1 MLKSY
6 LEAFCQRLTGL
17 KNGCTIQSAEQVRH
31 ILETCKNVRAKDYV
45 YKFDIAAGDAVRDA
59 VTTTANW
66 HFLLCGISAYFWD
79 DAGALAPADWPTVSV
94 NFENFALSSP
104 FGAAAREVNRVP
116 ANLVFGREGINA
128 RGNNINHFEEAKR
141 IFIDLGQRFTTMLEA
156 KDGAVPCF
164 GAVLLTGVEINE
176 NEFLNFYGGENG

>member
-6 LEAFCQRLTGL
+6 VEAFCQRLTGL
-17 KNGCTIQSAEQVRH
+17 KNGCTIASADQVRH
-31 ILETCKNVRAKDYV
+31 ILETCKNARAKGYI
-45 YKFDIAAGDAVRDA
+45 YKFQIASGDAVRDA

-79 DAGALAPADWPTVSV
+79 DAGAIAAADWPTVSV

-104 FGAAAREVNRVP
+104 FGAAARDV
-116 ANLVFGREGINA
+116 GREGLQVQK
-128 RGNNINHFEEAKR
+128 NHYEEQKR

-156 KDGAVPCF
+156 KGGSKPCF

-176 NEFLNFYGGENG
+176 NEFLNYFGGENG

>member
-6 LEAFCQRLTGL
+6 VEAFCQRLTGL
-17 KNGCTIQSAEQVRH
+17 KTGCTIASAEQVRH
-31 ILETCKNVRAKDYV
+31 ILETCKNARAKDYI
-45 YKFDIAAGDAVRDA
+45 YKFNIAAGDAVRDA

-79 DAGALAPADWPTVSV
+79 DAGAIAPAEWPKVSV

-104 FGAAAREVNRVP
+104 FGAPPRDVNRVP
-116 ANLVFGREGINA
+116 SNLIFGREGLQ
-128 RGNNINHFEEAKR
+128 GQKNHYEEQKR

-156 KDGAVPCF
+156 KAGNKPCF

-176 NEFLNFYGGENG
+176 NEFLNYFGGENG